1 MNKKYV
7 LIDYENIQPA
17 DMQALDRDSFHVIV
31 FVGANQTKVTYE
43 AAEVLQRMGERGS
56 YIKIAGNGNNALD
69 FHIAFY
75 IGELT
80 AREPDACFHVVSKDT
95 GFDPLIQHLKSRK
108 ISVNRVKTLADLS
121 PAKAASRKLGTDRV
135 SAIIANLTQMGASK
149 PRTLRTLASTI
160 NAFFQKTLSEAEV
173 EGIIAELTKKG
184 IVVVN
189 ESKVAY
195 AMLDG
200 LLV

>member
-7 LIDYENIQPA
+7 RIDYENIQPA
-17 DMQALDRDSFHVIV
+17 DMQALDHDSFQVIV

-43 AAEVLQRMGERGS
+43 AAVAIQRMGERAS

-75 IGELT
+75 IGEL
-80 AREPDACFHVVSKDT
+80 AAKEPEACFHVVSRDT

-108 ISVNRVKTLADLS
+108 ISVSRVKTVADLFLV
-121 PAKAASRKLGTDRV
+121 KAALRKLGTDRV
-135 SAIIANLTQMGASK
+135 SAIVAALTQMGASK

-173 EGIIAELTKKG
+173 QGIIAELTKRG

-195 AMLDG
+195 TMLDG
-200 LLV
+200 L

>member
-43 AAEVLQRMGERGS
+43 AAVVLQRMGERAS

-75 IGELT
+75 LGEL
-80 AREPDACFHVVSKDT
+80 AAKEPDACFHVVSKDT

-108 ISVNRVKTLADLS
+108 ISVSRVKTLTDLS
-121 PAKAASRKLGTDRV
+121 IVKAASRKVGTDRV
-135 SAIIANLTQMGASK
+135 SAIVANLTQMGTSK
-149 PRTLRTLASTI
+149 PRTLKTLASTI

-173 EGIIAELTKKG
+173 QGIIAELTKKG

-200 LLV
+200 V

>member
-1 MNKKYV
+1 MTGKYV

-43 AAEVLQRMGERGS
+43 AAVVLQRMGERAA

-80 AREPDACFHVVSKDT
+80 TKEPDACFYIVSKDT

-108 ISVNRVKTLADLS
+108 ISARRVNTLADLS
-121 PAKAASRKLGTDRV
+121 VSKVAAQKLGTDRV
-135 SAIIANLTQMGASK
+135 SAIVAKLTQMGASK

-160 NAFFQKTLSEAEV
+160 NAFFQKTLSEEDLQD
-173 EGIIAELTKKG
+173 IIAELTKKG
-184 IVVVN
+184 IVIVN
-189 ESKVAY
+189 ETKVAY
-195 AMLDG
+195 AMPDG
-200 LLV
+200 L

>member
-17 DMQALDRDSFHVIV
+17 DMQALDRDSIHVIV

-43 AAEVLQRMGERGS
+43 AAVVLQRMGARAS

-75 IGELT
+75 LGELT
-80 AREPDACFHVVSKDT
+80 VKEPDACFHVVSKDT

-108 ISVNRVKTLADLS
+108 ISVSRVKTLTDLS
-121 PAKAASRKLGTDRV
+121 LVKAASRKAGTDRV
-135 SAIIANLTQMGASK
+135 SAIVANLTQMGASK

-173 EGIIAELTKKG
+173 QGIIAELTKKG

-200 LLV
+200 L

>member
-17 DMQALDRDSFHVIV
+17 DMQAIDRDSFHVIV

-43 AAEVLQRMGERGS
+43 AAAVLQRMGERAS
-56 YIKIAGNGNNALD
+56 YIKITGNGNNALD

-75 IGELT
+75 IGEL
-80 AREPDACFHVVSKDT
+80 AAKEPDARFHVVSKDT

-108 ISVNRVKTLADLS
+108 ILVSRVKAVADLS
-121 PAKAASRKLGTDRV
+121 PAKAAPCKLGADGV
-135 SAIIANLTQMGASK
+135 STMVTKLVQMGASK
-149 PRTLRTLASTI
+149 PRTVKTLASTI
-160 NAFFQKTLSEAEV
+160 NAFFQKTLTEV
-173 EGIIAELTKKG
+173 EVQSIIEELTKKG

-189 ESKVAY
+189 ESKVTY

-200 LLV
+200 L

>member
-43 AAEVLQRMGERGS
+43 AAVVLQRMGERAS

-75 IGELT
+75 LGEL
-80 AREPDACFHVVSKDT
+80 AAKEPDACFHVVSKDT

-108 ISVNRVKTLADLS
+108 ISVSRVKTLTDLS
-121 PAKAASRKLGTDRV
+121 ILKAASPKVWTDRV
-135 SAIIANLTQMGASK
+135 SAIVANLTQMGASK
-149 PRTLRTLASTI
+149 PRTLKTLASTI

-173 EGIIAELTKKG
+173 QGIIAELTKKG

-195 AMLDG
+195 AMPDG
-200 LLV
+200 V

>member
-7 LIDYENIQPA
+7 LIDYENIQPF
-17 DMQALDRDSFHVIV
+17 DMQALDHDSFYVIV

-43 AAEVLQRMGERGS
+43 AAEVLQRMGERAS
-56 YIKIAGNGNNALD
+56 YIKISGNGNNALD
-69 FHIAFY
+69 LHIAFY

-80 AREPDACFHVVSKDT
+80 DKEPDACFHIVSKDT

-108 ISVNRVKTLADLS
+108 ISVSRVKTLTDLLL
-121 PAKAASRKLGTDRV
+121 AKAVSRKVGTDRV

-173 EGIIAELTKKG
+173 QGIIAELTKKG

-200 LLV
+200 L

>member
-43 AAEVLQRMGERGS
+43 AAVVLQRMGERAS

-75 IGELT
+75 LGEL
-80 AREPDACFHVVSKDT
+80 AAKEPDACFHVVSKDT

-108 ISVNRVKTLADLS
+108 ISVSRVKTLTDLS
-121 PAKAASRKLGTDRV
+121 IVKAASRKVGTDRV
-135 SAIIANLTQMGASK
+135 SAIIANLTQIGASK

-173 EGIIAELTKKG
+173 QGIIAELTKKG

-195 AMLDG
+195 AMLEG
-200 LLV
+200 L

>member
-17 DMQALDRDSFHVIV
+17 DTQALAHDSFHVIV
-31 FVGANQTKVTYE
+31 FVGANQTKVSYE
-43 AAEVLQRMGERGS
+43 TAAVLQRMGERAS

-75 IGELT
+75 LGEL
-80 AREPDACFHVVSKDT
+80 AAKEPDACFHIVSKDT

-108 ISVNRVKTLADLS
+108 IAASRVIALADLS
-121 PAKAASRKLGTDRV
+121 LVKAASRKLGTDRV
-135 SAIIANLTQMGASK
+135 SAIMTYLTQMGTSK
-149 PRTLRTLASTI
+149 PRTLKTLASTI
-160 NAFFQKTLSEAEV
+160 NAFFQKMLAEAEV
-173 EGIIAELTKKG
+173 QGIIEELIKKG

-189 ESKVAY
+189 ESKVVY
-195 AMLDG
+195 AMPDG
-200 LLV
+200 R

>member
-17 DMQALDRDSFHVIV
+17 DMQTLDRDSYHVIV

-43 AAEVLQRMGERGS
+43 TAVVLQHMGERAS

-69 FHIAFY
+69 FHIAFCL
-75 IGELT
+75 GELI
-80 AREPDACFHVVSKDT
+80 AKEPGACFLVVSKDT
-95 GFDPLIQHLKSRK
+95 GFDPLIQYLKSRK
-108 ISVNRVKTLADLS
+108 ISVSRVKTLSELS
-121 PAKAASRKLGTDRV
+121 LVKSASRKAETDRV
-135 SAIIANLTQMGASK
+135 SDIVANLTQMGASK

-173 EGIIAELTKKG
+173 QEIIAELTKKG

-195 AMLDG
+195 AMPDG
-200 LLV
+200 L

>member
-17 DMQALDRDSFHVIV
+17 DMQALDRESFHVIV

-43 AAEVLQRMGERGS
+43 AAAVLQRMGERAS

-75 IGELT
+75 LGELT
-80 AREPDACFHVVSKDT
+80 AKEPDACFHVLSKDT

-108 ISVNRVKTLADLS
+108 ISVSREKTLADLF
-121 PAKAASRKLGTDRV
+121 PVKAVSRKLGSDRV
-135 SAIIANLTQMGASK
+135 SATVAYLTQMGTSK
-149 PRTLRTLASTI
+149 PRTLTTLARTI
-160 NAFFQKTLSEAEV
+160 NAFFQKTLSDAEV
-173 EGIIAELTKKG
+173 QGIIEELIKKN

-195 AMLDG
+195 AMPDG
-200 LLV
+200 L

>member
-17 DMQALDRDSFHVIV
+17 DMQTLDRDSFHVIV
-31 FVGANQTKVTYE
+31 FVGGNQTKVTYE
-43 AAEVLQRMGERGS
+43 AAVVLQRMGERAS
-56 YIKIAGNGNNALD
+56 YIKIVGNGNNALD

-75 IGELT
+75 IGELS
-80 AREPDACFHVVSKDT
+80 AKEPDACFHVVSKDT

-108 ISVNRVKTLADLS
+108 ISVSRVKTLTDLS
-121 PAKAASRKLGTDRV
+121 LAKAASRKAGTDRI

-173 EGIIAELTKKG
+173 QGIIAELTKKG

-195 AMLDG
+195 AMLDA
-200 LLV
+200 L

>member
-43 AAEVLQRMGERGS
+43 AAVVLQRMGERAS

-75 IGELT
+75 LGEL
-80 AREPDACFHVVSKDT
+80 AAKEPDACFHVVSKDT

-108 ISVNRVKTLADLS
+108 ISVSRVKTLTDLS
-121 PAKAASRKLGTDRV
+121 ILKAASPKVWTDRV
-135 SAIIANLTQMGASK
+135 SAIVASLTQMGASK
-149 PRTLRTLASTI
+149 PRTLKTLASTI

-173 EGIIAELTKKG
+173 QGIIAELTKKG

-195 AMLDG
+195 AMPDG
-200 LLV
+200 V

>member
-1 MNKKYV
+1 MNKQYV

-17 DMQALDRDSFHVIV
+17 DMQALDRDSFHAIV

-43 AAEVLQRMGERGS
+43 AAEVLQRMGERAS
-56 YIKIAGNGNNALD
+56 YIKISGNGNNALD

-80 AREPDACFHVVSKDT
+80 AKEPDACFHVVSKDT

-108 ISVNRVKTLADLS
+108 ISVRRVKTLTDLS
-121 PAKAASRKLGTDRV
+121 LAKAVSRKVGTDRV

-173 EGIIAELTKKG
+173 QGIIAELTKKG

-200 LLV
+200 L

>member
-17 DMQALDRDSFHVIV
+17 DMQALDRDSFHVII

-43 AAEVLQRMGERGS
+43 AAVALQRMGERAA
-56 YIKIAGNGNNALD
+56 YIKIAGNGNNTLD

-80 AREPDACFHVVSKDT
+80 AKEPEACFHVVSKDS

-108 ISVNRVKTLADLS
+108 ISVSRVKTLVDLS
-121 PAKAASRKLGTDRV
+121 LVKAASHKLGTDRV
-135 SAIIANLTQMGASK
+135 SAIAAKLTQMGASK
-149 PRTLRTLASTI
+149 PRTIRTLASTI

-173 EGIIAELTKKG
+173 QDIISELIKKG

-200 LLV
+200 F

>member
-1 MNKKYV
+1 MNKMYV

-17 DMQALDRDSFHVIV
+17 DMQILNRDPSHVIV

-43 AAEVLQRMGERGS
+43 TAAVLQRMGDRAS
-56 YIKIAGNGNNALD
+56 YIKISGNGNNALD

-80 AREPDACFHVVSKDT
+80 AKEPDACFQVVSKDT

-108 ISVNRVKTLADLS
+108 ISVSRVKTLTDRS
-121 PAKAASRKLGTDRV
+121 PGKSASRKAETDRI
-135 SAIIANLTQMGASK
+135 SAIIANLTQMSASK
-149 PRTLRTLASTI
+149 PRTLKTLASTI

-173 EGIIAELTKKG
+173 QAIIAELTKKG

-189 ESKVAY
+189 ESKVTY
-195 AMLDG
+195 AILDG
-200 LLV
+200 L

>member
-1 MNKKYV
+1 MNKRYV

-43 AAEVLQRMGERGS
+43 AAEVLQRMGERAS
-56 YIKIAGNGNNALD
+56 YIKISGNGNNALD

-80 AREPDACFHVVSKDT
+80 AKEPDAFFHVVSKDT

-108 ISVNRVKTLADLS
+108 ISVSRVKTLTDLS
-121 PAKAASRKLGTDRV
+121 LAKAASRKAGTDRV

-173 EGIIAELTKKG
+173 QAIIAELTKKG

-200 LLV
+200 L

>member
-43 AAEVLQRMGERGS
+43 AAVVLQRMGARAS

-80 AREPDACFHVVSKDT
+80 AKEPDACFHIVSKDT

-108 ISVNRVKTLADLS
+108 ISVSRVKTLTDL
-121 PAKAASRKLGTDRV
+121 PLVEAASRKVGTDRV
-135 SAIIANLTQMGASK
+135 SAIVANLTQMGASK

-173 EGIIAELTKKG
+173 QGIIAELTKKG

-195 AMLDG
+195 AMLEG
-200 LLV
+200 L

>member
-7 LIDYENIQPA
+7 LIDYENIQPV
-17 DMQALDRDSFHVIV
+17 DMQALDGDSFHVIV

-43 AAEVLQRMGERGS
+43 AAVVLQRMGERAS

-75 IGELT
+75 IGELS
-80 AREPDACFHVVSKDT
+80 AKEPDACFYVVSKDT

-108 ISVNRVKTLADLS
+108 ISVNRVNTLANLS
-121 PAKAASRKLGTDRV
+121 FVKAAPRGLGTDRI
-135 SAIIANLTQMGASK
+135 SAIVAKLTQMGASK
-149 PRTLRTLASTI
+149 PRTLKTLASTI
-160 NAFFQKTLSEAEV
+160 NAFFQKALSEAEV
-173 EGIIAELTKKG
+173 QGIIAELTIKG

-195 AMLDG
+195 AIPDG
-200 LLV
+200 L

>member
-43 AAEVLQRMGERGS
+43 AAVVLQRMGARAS

-75 IGELT
+75 LGELT
-80 AREPDACFHVVSKDT
+80 VKEPDACFHVVSKDT

-108 ISVNRVKTLADLS
+108 ISVSRVKTLTDL
-121 PAKAASRKLGTDRV
+121 PLVEAASRKVGTDRV

-173 EGIIAELTKKG
+173 QDIIAELTKKG

-200 LLV
+200 L

>member
-1 MNKKYV
+1 MNKRYV

-17 DMQALDRDSFHVIV
+17 DMHALDRDSFHVIV

-43 AAEVLQRMGERGS
+43 AAVVLQHMGEHAS
-56 YIKIAGNGNNALD
+56 YIKITGNGNNALD

-75 IGELT
+75 IGEL
-80 AREPDACFHVVSKDT
+80 AAKEPGACFQVVSKDA

-108 ISVNRVKTLADLS
+108 ISVSRVNTLADLS
-121 PAKAASRKLGTDRV
+121 LVKAASRNLGSDKV
-135 SAIIANLTQMGASK
+135 SAIVANLTQMGASK

-160 NAFFQKTLSEAEV
+160 NAFFQKTRSAAEV
-173 EGIIAELTKKG
+173 QGIIAELTKKG

-189 ESKVAY
+189 ESKVTY
-195 AMLDG
+195 AMPDRF
-200 LLV
+200 

>member
-17 DMQALDRDSFHVIV
+17 DMRALERDFFHVIV
-31 FVGANQTKVTYE
+31 FVGANQAKVTYE
-43 AAEVLQRMGERGS
+43 AAVALQRMGARAS

-80 AREPDACFHVVSKDT
+80 VKEPDAVFHVVSKDT

-108 ISVNRVKTLADLS
+108 ISVNRVNTLADLS
-121 PAKAASRKLGTDRV
+121 LVKAASRKVGTDRV
-135 SAIIANLTQMGASK
+135 SAIVANLTQMGASK

-173 EGIIAELTKKG
+173 QGIIAELTKKG

-200 LLV
+200 L